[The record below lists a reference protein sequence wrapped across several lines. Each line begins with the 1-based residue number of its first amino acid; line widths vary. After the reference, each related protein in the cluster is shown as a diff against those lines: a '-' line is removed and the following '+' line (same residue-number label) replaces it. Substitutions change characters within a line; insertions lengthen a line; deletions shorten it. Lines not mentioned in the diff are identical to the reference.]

1 MDLNKIVNTAGIVI
15 LGLLITWLLAAI
27 KRDSQ
32 RRKNK
37 KK

>member
-1 MDLNKIVNTAGIVI
+1 MDLNNIVNTAGGF
-15 LGLLITWLLAAI
+15 LAGALTFWLLNATR
-27 KRDSQ
+27 RDSQ